1 MPQNVHTS
9 DRINFKRCRRKWDM
23 TSPLRQ
29 NLRAK
34 SESSMP
40 LWFGSGVHY
49 ALEDYHG
56 YNRFGSPVEAL
67 RAYYRA
73 FVKGRL
79 PLPSEA
85 EETIEDLGVK
95 MMEYYLDWESR
106 NEKFETVWVDGV
118 PQVEVQFEYP
128 LEDFEGDVRYKGTLD
143 RVMRDKFG
151 RLWVRDYKTAAQFDT
166 NKLET
171 DPQVTAYLLF
181 ASQLYDEE
189 FEGMAYLQ
197 LKKAYPLPPK
207 TLATGGLSMN
217 KAQNTTSRMYIKA
230 LREMFGDKIPSKYA
244 LFVKELQFKEANEGD
259 RFILSTYV
267 RRSDSALSAEFFK
280 IHEELGEMLNPD
292 LPLYPNPT
300 RDCFWDCPVR
310 TVCIAMDEGG
320 DHEQLLAENYI
331 PKPED
336 AKWRDF
342 LTYPE

>member
-29 NLRAK
+29 NLRSK
-34 SESSMP
+34 SEASMP

-67 RAYYRA
+67 RAYHKA
-73 FVKGRL
+73 FVKGQL
-79 PLPSEA
+79 SMPEDAEA
-85 EETIEDLGVK
+85 TIEDLGVN
-95 MMEYYLDWESR
+95 MMEYYLEWEERSSQFR
-106 NEKFETVWVDGV
+106 TLWVDGV
-118 PQVEVQFEYP
+118 PQVEVTFEYP

-143 RVMRDKFG
+143 RVMLDKFD

-166 NKLET
+166 NKLEL

-181 ASQLYDEE
+181 ANQIYDAE

-197 LKKAYPLPPK
+197 LKKSYPKPPK
-207 TLATGGLSMN
+207 PLATGGLSMN
-217 KAQNTTSRMYIKA
+217 KAQSTTSQAYIKA
-230 LREMFGDKIPSKYA
+230 LKQMYGGKVPVKYID
-244 LFVKELQFKEANEGD
+244 FVKEMQQREKSDGD
-259 RFILSTYV
+259 KFILSTYV
-267 RRSDSALSAEFFK
+267 RRSDAALNTEFFR
-280 IHEELGEMLNPD
+280 IHEELGDMLNPD

-310 TVCIAMDEGG
+310 TVCIAMDDGG
-320 DHEQLLAENYI
+320 DYEQLLTENYI
-331 PKPED
+331 PKPEE